1 MDVLDQLLVRH
12 ADVSNGDGEAEH
24 LLHLELDGGLQVV
37 ALGGQVV
44 VMGHQGGELTGLVK
58 SGTKEPGDLL
68 DEGVGSQEGVIAL
81 GQLLDL
87 LLVLVQL
94 LQIVGSHAGDAL
106 GLGLV
111 AMLLISKNADL
122 ELLLGDVT
130 QLDGAGE
137 TLVLLGIVVLQT
149 DLEVDGLDE
158 LTLLF
163 LGAIKDGV
171 DTLVERLL

>member
-1 MDVLDQLLVRH
+1 MPQQPGFQHRH
-12 ADVSNGDGEAEH
+12 SMNCNHHTMPLPKGAEIK
-24 LLHLELDGGLQVV
+24 DFVPCQQPARGGLQVV

-137 TLVLLGIVVLQT
+137 TLVLLGIV
-149 DLEVDGLDE
+149 
-158 LTLLF
+158 
-163 LGAIKDGV
+163 
-171 DTLVERLL
+171 